1 MSHPKFVVV
10 GHPNKGKSS
19 IVSALTLDDTIEIS
33 NLPGTTKE
41 ARSFYLKSDDKILYE
56 LVDTPGF
63 QRPKKVLEYLK
74 SFGEVSAID
83 RPKLVQKF
91 VQENINNP
99 KFKDEIE
106 LLKPILD
113 GGAILYVVDASKP
126 YSSDYETQMEIL
138 RYTGAPSIA
147 ILNYIDNSDYT
158 KEWNIALGQY
168 FRIVKPFNPMQY
180 SIKEHKSLLEAL
192 SHINPLWEDDIKE
205 SIKYLEIFYNQ
216 ILEKIAFVIADS
228 IYKMLS
234 LKIESTY
241 SASPFLQDE
250 LKKRFKSKIDSIEKQ
265 MQQKIIEI
273 LRFKNI
279 EFDIK
284 SSPLNFD
291 IFSTKTKEVF
301 GLPKDKLIKISAIS
315 GALVGGSVDLALAG
329 HTFFLGALIGGV
341 AGAAGAMYSFDEI
354 ANITFIGTS
363 KMQIGPIKDTNFGFI
378 MLNRALTFAK
388 TLLHKSHAD
397 RTKEIVNLE
406 NLNQNISDNQLQKF
420 AKLHKKFQANNQE
433 AIEDYAKL
441 IKESLAG

>member
-33 NLPGTTKE
+33 NLPGTTKQS
-41 ARSFYLKSDDKILYE
+41 RSFYLKSDDKILYE

-74 SFGEVSAID
+74 SFGEVSAIN
-83 RPKLVQKF
+83 RPKLVKKF
-91 VQENINNP
+91 VEEHLNDP

-106 LLKPILD
+106 LLKPIID

-126 YSSDYETQMEIL
+126 YSNEYEIQMEIL
-138 RYTGAPSIA
+138 RYTGAPSMA
-147 ILNYIDNSDYT
+147 ILNYIDSRDYT
-158 KEWNIALGQY
+158 NDWNIVLGQY

-192 SHINPLWEDDIKE
+192 SHINPLWEDDIKR
-205 SIKYLEIFYNQ
+205 SIEYLDIFYNQ
-216 ILEKIAFVIADS
+216 LLEKISFIIAQS
-228 IYKMLS
+228 IYEILS
-234 LKIESTY
+234 LKIESKY
-241 SASPFLQDE
+241 SPSPFLQDE
-250 LKKRFKSKIDSIEKQ
+250 LKKRFKQKINSIENR
-265 MQQKIIEI
+265 MQQKIIEV

-291 IFSTKTKEVF
+291 IFSTQSKEVF
-301 GLPKDKLIKISAIS
+301 GLSKDKLIKISAIS
-315 GALVGGSVDLALAG
+315 GALVGGGVDLALAG

-341 AGAAGAMYSFDEI
+341 AGAASVIYSFDEI
-354 ANITFIGTS
+354 AKIKFIGTS

-378 MLNRALTFAK
+378 ILNRALTFAK
-388 TLLHKSHAD
+388 TLLHKSHAN
-397 RTKEIVNLE
+397 RKKEIINLKE
-406 NLNQNISDNQLQKF
+406 IEQHLDDNKLQKF
-420 AKLHKKFQANNQE
+420 AKLHKKFQSNNQE
-433 AIEDYAKL
+433 AIKDYIKL
-441 IKESLAG
+441 VKENLIS